1 MTTVTLYQPVGMEEL
16 QDIRAADWKAFP
28 PHDIEQ
34 PIFRPVT
41 DEAFA
46 AKLARDWNAAH
57 TTYRRGYVVRFEV
70 EKAFLDQYEHKV
82 SGTPGHEEY
91 WIPPED
97 LSLLNAA
104 LQGQIAV
111 AGTFADREAEY
122 RKINETH
129 A

>member
-16 QDIRAADWKAFP
+16 QAIKASDWTAFP
-28 PHDIEQ
+28 PHDPEQ
-34 PIFRPVT
+34 PIFRPVA

-46 AKLARDWNAAH
+46 AQLARDWNAAH
-57 TTYRRGYVVRFEV
+57 TTYRRGYVVRFALSADFL
-70 EKAFLDQYEHKV
+70 KAYENKV
-82 SGTPGHEEY
+82 AGVRGHEEY

-104 LQGQIAV
+104 IQGHITV
-111 AGTFADREAEY
+111 AGTFAGHDAEY
-122 RKINETH
+122 RKLNETH

>member
-1 MTTVTLYQPVGMEEL
+1 MMTVTLYQPVGMEEL
-16 QDIRAADWKAFP
+16 HDIKAADWRAFP
-28 PHDIEQ
+28 PHDSER

-41 DEAFA
+41 SEAFA
-46 AKLARDWNAAH
+46 AELAQAWNAAH
-57 TTYRRGYVVRFEV
+57 TSYRRGYIVRFEV
-70 EKAFLDQYEHKV
+70 SKAFLDAYENKV

-104 LQGQIAV
+104 IQGQITV
-111 AGTFADREAEY
+111 AGTFAGHDAEY
-122 RKINETH
+122 RKLNETH

>member
-1 MTTVTLYQPVGMEEL
+1 MTIVMLYQPVGLEEL
-16 QDIRAADWKAFP
+16 HDIRALDWKAFP

-41 DEAFA
+41 SEALA
-46 AKLARDWNAAH
+46 ARLARDWNAAH
-57 TTYRRGYVVRFEV
+57 TTYRRGYVVQFAV
-70 EKAFLDQYEHKV
+70 SKTFLDAYENKV

-97 LSLLNAA
+97 RSLLNAA
-104 LQGQIAV
+104 IQGQIAV
-111 AGTFADREAEY
+111 AGTFAGHDAEY
-122 RKINETH
+122 RKLNETH

>member
-1 MTTVTLYQPVGMEEL
+1 MKTVTLYQPVALEEL
-16 QDIRAADWKAFP
+16 RDIKALDWKAFP

-34 PIFRPVT
+34 PVFRPVT
-41 DEAFA
+41 NEAYA
-46 AKLARDWNAAH
+46 AQLAWNWNAAH

-70 EKAFLDQYEHKV
+70 SKAFLDAYENKV

-104 LQGQIAV
+104 IQGQIAV
-111 AGTFADREAEY
+111 AGTFAGHEAEY
-122 RKINETH
+122 RKLNETH

>member
-1 MTTVTLYQPVGMEEL
+1 MTTVTLYQPVGLEEL
-16 QDIRAADWKAFP
+16 QEIKASGWKAFP

-41 DEAFA
+41 SEAFA
-46 AKLARDWNAAH
+46 AQLAQTWNAAH
-57 TTYRRGYVVRFEV
+57 TTYRRGYMVRFDV
-70 EKAFLDQYEHKV
+70 LKSFLDGYENKV

-104 LQGQIAV
+104 IQGQIAV
-111 AGTFADREAEY
+111 AGTFAGSDAEY
-122 RKINETH
+122 RRLDETH

>member
-1 MTTVTLYQPVGMEEL
+1 MTTITLYQPVGMEEL
-16 QDIRAADWKAFP
+16 QDIKASDWKAFP

-41 DEAFA
+41 SEAYA
-46 AKLARDWNAAH
+46 AKLAHDWNAVH
-57 TTYRRGYVVRFEV
+57 TTYRRGYVVRFAV
-70 EKAFLDQYEHKV
+70 SKTFLNAYEHRV

-91 WIPPED
+91 WIPSED

-104 LQGQIAV
+104 IQGQIAV
-111 AGTFADREAEY
+111 AGTFAGRDAEY
-122 RKINETH
+122 RKLNETH

>member
-16 QDIRAADWKAFP
+16 QAIKALDWKAFP

-41 DEAFA
+41 SEAFA
-46 AKLARDWNAAH
+46 AQLAQNWNAAH
-57 TTYRRGYVVRFEV
+57 TTYRRGYIVRFEV
-70 EKAFLDQYEHKV
+70 LKSFLDAYENKV

-104 LQGQIAV
+104 IQGHITV
-111 AGTFADREAEY
+111 AGTFAGHDAEY
-122 RKINETH
+122 RKLNETH

>member
-1 MTTVTLYQPVGMEEL
+1 MTTVTLYQPVGLEEL

-28 PHDIEQ
+28 PHDIDQ

-46 AKLARDWNAAH
+46 AQLARDWNAAH
-57 TTYRRGYVVRFEV
+57 TTYRRGYIVRFEV
-70 EKAFLDQYEHKV
+70 AKAFLDQYEQRV

-97 LSLLNAA
+97 LPLLNAA